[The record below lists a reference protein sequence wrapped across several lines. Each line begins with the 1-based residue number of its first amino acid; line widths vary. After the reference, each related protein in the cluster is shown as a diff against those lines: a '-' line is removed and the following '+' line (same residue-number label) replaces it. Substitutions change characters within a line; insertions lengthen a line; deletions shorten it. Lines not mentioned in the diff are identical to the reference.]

1 VLSLLI
7 VLPVLLILLVLVVG
21 VIVLKFAYLLELLLF
36 KELPRMELNS
46 VPFILVA
53 NLRLKLATV
62 VPLLVVLIY
71 LIAVPAL
78 QILIV
83 DFVIFQVM
91 LVVLEVLFNLFVNML
106 RVNILLLVETALILL
121 QVASF
126 LLIKVLVMATP
137 IVDIVQLWVGL
148 KEYVLTLVLVP
159 LFVLLLSSSMELGL
173 EISVLL

>member
-1 VLSLLI
+1 
-7 VLPVLLILLVLVVG
+7 VVG

-46 VPFILVA
+46 APLILVA
-53 NLRLKLATV
+53 TLRLKLAAV
-62 VPLLVVLIY
+62 VTLLVVFIY

-91 LVVLEVLFNLFVNML
+91 VVVLEVLFKLFVNML
-106 RVNILLLVETALILL
+106 LLVEPALILV
-121 QVASF
+121 QVVSF
-126 LLIKVLVMATP
+126 LMAKVLAVETP
-137 IVDIVQLWVGL
+137 IVDIVQLWVGP

-159 LFVLLLSSSMELGL
+159 LFVLILSSSMELGL
-173 EISVLL
+173 ELSVLLQQ

>member
-1 VLSLLI
+1 
-7 VLPVLLILLVLVVG
+7 VVG

-46 VPFILVA
+46 APLILVA
-53 NLRLKLATV
+53 TLRLKLAAV
-62 VPLLVVLIY
+62 VTLLVVLIY

-91 LVVLEVLFNLFVNML
+91 VVVLEVLFKLFVNML
-106 RVNILLLVETALILL
+106 RVNMLLLLVEPALILV
-121 QVASF
+121 QVVSF
-126 LLIKVLVMATP
+126 LMAKVLAVETP
-137 IVDIVQLWVGL
+137 IVDIVQLWVGP

-159 LFVLLLSSSMELGL
+159 LFVLILSSSMELGL
-173 EISVLL
+173 ELSVLLQQ

>member
-1 VLSLLI
+1 
-7 VLPVLLILLVLVVG
+7 VVG

-46 VPFILVA
+46 APLILVA
-53 NLRLKLATV
+53 TLRLKLAAV
-62 VPLLVVLIY
+62 VTLLVVFIY

-91 LVVLEVLFNLFVNML
+91 VVVLEVLFKLFVNML
-106 RVNILLLVETALILL
+106 RVNMLLLVEPALILV
-121 QVASF
+121 QVVSF
-126 LLIKVLVMATP
+126 LMAKVLAVETP
-137 IVDIVQLWVGL
+137 IVDIVQLWVGP

-159 LFVLLLSSSMELGL
+159 LFVLILSSSMELGL
-173 EISVLL
+173 ELSVLLQQ